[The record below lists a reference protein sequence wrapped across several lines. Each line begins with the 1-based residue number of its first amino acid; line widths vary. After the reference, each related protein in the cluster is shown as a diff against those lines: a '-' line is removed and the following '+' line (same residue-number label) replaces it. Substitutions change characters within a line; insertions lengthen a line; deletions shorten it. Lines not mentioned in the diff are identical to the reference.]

1 MEQSITAFGAVI
13 LGAVEGITE
22 FIPVSSTGHLILV
35 SHLLGYGGDRVQ
47 VFEVVIQ
54 VGAILAVCGLYF
66 ARLWEALTG
75 LGRDRAARH
84 FALTVIIA
92 FVPAGV
98 LGVLFH
104 GVIQQLFSPL
114 VVAISLIV
122 GGTAILIIEKV
133 RPRSRYRDAQA
144 LPLGVALG
152 IGLFQCLSLIPG
164 VSRARQAL
172 PLGVAFGI
180 GLSQCLSLIP
190 GVSRAGAS
198 IRGALLLKVERRAA
212 AEFSFFLAIPTIV
225 GAAVFEGWKSR
236 DLITGS
242 DMTAMII

>member
-1 MEQSITAFGAVI
+1 MEQSITAFGAAI

-22 FIPVSSTGHLILV
+22 FVPVSSTGHLILA

-47 VFEVVIQ
+47 GFEVVIQ

-75 LGRDRAARH
+75 LGRDPAARH
-84 FALTVIIA
+84 FALTAIIA

-152 IGLFQCLSLIPG
+152 VGLF
-164 VSRARQAL
+164 
-172 PLGVAFGI
+172 
-180 GLSQCLSLIP
+180 QCLSLIP

-198 IRGALLLKVERRAA
+198 IMGALLLKVERRAA
-212 AEFSFFLAIPTIV
+212 AEF
-225 GAAVFEGWKSR
+225 
-236 DLITGS
+236 
-242 DMTAMII
+242 